1 MQTIG
6 TLTLIGSSPATA
18 YDEPISVSEMAH
30 YLSLPETLN
39 YAEESQLAV
48 MIAAA
53 RDQAEQCQNR
63 DLVLKQWEMNHDYFW
78 TEEIELRS
86 GLVSVEL
93 VKYKDSD
100 GNETTLVENTDYL
113 VDTKK
118 EPGLIMPTYG
128 NTWPSFTP
136 WPSSA
141 VTIQFTSGKTS
152 TSVFWTGGHGQ
163 KIKIGMMML
172 VSEWYN
178 NRLPQSYS
186 AAAGGTGEFDPIVRL
201 LSSGARLRAR

>member
-18 YDEPISVSEMAH
+18 YDEPVSVSEMAH
-30 YLSLPETLN
+30 YLALPETLN
-39 YAEESQLAV
+39 YAEESQLSG
-48 MIAAA
+48 MITAA
-53 RDQAEQCQNR
+53 REEAERCQNR

-93 VKYKDSD
+93 VKRKDSE

-113 VDTKK
+113 VDAKK
-118 EPGLIMPTYG
+118 EPGVIMPTYG
-128 NTWPSFTP
+128 NTWLSFTP

-141 VTIQFTSGKTS
+141 VTIQFTAGKAS
-152 TSVFWTGGHGQ
+152 AGAFWAGGHGQ
-163 KIKIGMMML
+163 KIKIGIMML

-178 NRLPQSYS
+178 NRLPRSYS
-186 AAAGGTGEFDPIVRL
+186 AAAGGTGEFDPIAHL